1 MSGMGSGPP
10 LVARNRLKRLH
21 YNIKQPEMPVLE
33 RLGRET
39 TLEIERLVKVQAQ
52 IVEIDRI
59 ERLRP
64 KIIGPKIIGNEGH
77 IAEADGKYS
86 KSKARSA

>member
-1 MSGMGSGPP
+1 
-10 LVARNRLKRLH
+10 
-21 YNIKQPEMPVLE
+21 MPALE
-33 RLGRET
+33 RLDRET

-52 IVEIDRI
+52 SVEIDRI
-59 ERLRP
+59 ERLMP
-64 KIIGPKIIGNEGH
+64 KIIGKEGH